1 MPFAAS
7 AFELNHSEGRV
18 QLNQAPAIIATYD
31 LSVLDTLGALNVEV
45 KGVPQSTYQGDLAK
59 FKDTQKIG
67 TLFEPNFDVLT
78 ELKPDLIFAG
88 GRSARAIPELQKHA
102 PVAVFN
108 ANTDAFMQSFNDNNL
123 ALAKAFGKEKAAKK
137 QLKRINANIKKIQK
151 QHQGQTGA
159 FLFVINNNVMA
170 HAPGDRFGYAY
181 EITGLTS
188 VLPPADKSNT
198 PVARPAPGTPEAK
211 AAQAARAKVITQ
223 IAKAN
228 PEWLIVLD
236 RGAINGAEKAAAKIL
251 ANHPELNQTQAF
263 KSGRVF
269 YVDPNPWY
277 VISGG
282 LNNFESITQEILR
295 NMRYFEAAGDDK
307 SPLWHIC
314 QILLFAVLAL

>member
-1 MPFAAS
+1 MKKALLLLSALVMPFAAS

-137 QLKRINANIKKIQK
+137 QLKRINANIKKSK
-151 QHQGQTGA
+151 
-159 FLFVINNNVMA
+159 NN
-170 HAPGDRFGYAY
+170 
-181 EITGLTS
+181 T
-188 VLPPADKSNT
+188 
-198 PVARPAPGTPEAK
+198 
-211 AAQAARAKVITQ
+211 RAKQ
-223 IAKAN
+223 
-228 PEWLIVLD
+228 VLFC
-236 RGAINGAEKAAAKIL
+236 L
-251 ANHPELNQTQAF
+251 
-263 KSGRVF
+263 
-269 YVDPNPWY
+269 
-277 VISGG
+277 
-282 LNNFESITQEILR
+282 
-295 NMRYFEAAGDDK
+295 
-307 SPLWHIC
+307 
-314 QILLFAVLAL
+314 